1 MRLVPKSFSVN
12 LPWGIGGVSMDVSEE
27 AERAAWML
35 YVELNTRIATKPLER
50 GEGSVREALTS
61 LYNLFGITRMVLKEA
76 GVDVAKARK
85 GKQSLGTIAMSFLND
100 VVRPSL
106 VAWHTSL
113 SAHEAATW
121 KRMIESGKPLPN
133 NMALAT
139 ALVDETSW
147 EGYDTFHAELQELQ
161 DQLRKYVAILG
172 SLAGAAESH
181 DVTQAAED

>member
-1 MRLVPKSFSVN
+1 MIVPS
-12 LPWGIGGVSMDVSEE
+12 
-27 AERAAWML
+27 
-35 YVELNTRIATKPLER
+35 
-50 GEGSVREALTS
+50 REFLILDWAPV
-61 LYNLFGITRMVLKEA
+61 ICEA
-76 GVDVAKARK
+76 GVDVAKARQ

-133 NMALAT
+133 NMELAR

-161 DQLRKYVAILG
+161 EKLCKYVAIVGL
-172 SLAGAAESH
+172 LAGAAESP
-181 DVTQAAED
+181 DVTQDGEE